1 MKSLLET
8 SQGKI
13 QQALDTTDELLKMA
27 PNFKLA
33 YLVRGDLLM
42 ARAQQFRG
50 FGNSKTNLNENLE
63 DFRQE
68 ALTRLRHYFDRDEPN
83 GRPELLWEMDAS
95 QAYALIVDASKSRMY
110 VYRNENGKPRYVD
123 DYYVTLGKN
132 GVQKRKEGDKR
143 TPLGVYF
150 SSVKLTEKLPDFYG
164 DAAYPLQYPNEW
176 DNRVGNGGYGIWIH
190 GTPSDSY
197 SRPPRASNGCVVV
210 ASPDLKELSPIL
222 QDGNTPVII
231 AEQVQWVAEDQ
242 PIPEKEALQLAI
254 EDWRSDWESQNIE
267 QYLEHYSTN
276 FFNRH
281 SNYTSW
287 VKNKRHVQTYTTH
300 AAISL
305 DKMSMYRYPDVNQ
318 PMVVV
323 NFEQHFKSN
332 LSENRTPK
340 RQYWVLENQ
349 QWKILYEDSV

>member
-1 MKSLLET
+1 
-8 SQGKI
+8 
-13 QQALDTTDELLKMA
+13 
-27 PNFKLA
+27 
-33 YLVRGDLLM
+33 M

-68 ALTRLRHYFDRDEPN
+68 ALTRCGIILTETSRMVGRSFVGN
-83 GRPELLWEMDAS
+83 GRFAG
-95 QAYALIVDASKSRMY
+95 YALIVDASKSRMY

-276 FFNRH
+276 FL
-281 SNYTSW
+281 
-287 VKNKRHVQTYTTH
+287 
-300 AAISL
+300 IG
-305 DKMSMYRYPDVNQ
+305 
-318 PMVVV
+318 
-323 NFEQHFKSN
+323 
-332 LSENRTPK
+332 
-340 RQYWVLENQ
+340 
-349 QWKILYEDSV
+349 ILIIPVG